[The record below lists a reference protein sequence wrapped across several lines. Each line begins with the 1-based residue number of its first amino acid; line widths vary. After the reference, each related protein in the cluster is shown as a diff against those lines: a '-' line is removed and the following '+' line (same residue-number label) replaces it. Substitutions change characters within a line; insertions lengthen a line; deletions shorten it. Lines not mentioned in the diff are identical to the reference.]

1 MICFYLAGLQFDL
14 AKIES
19 YDLDEGGKNMAL
31 AVLLISLLIGMI
43 WGGKIERLLNLNL
56 RRLEIIFI
64 ALIIQYAVAF
74 SSTLGL
80 STLMSYSGLLITGS
94 YILLLIGL
102 YFNRHIP
109 SFWLIIIGTGFNA
122 AVIITNGGRMPVS
135 TNALSAAGLEQYIP
149 LLEKGNHL
157 KHILLT
163 ESTVLPWLA
172 DFIPMHKS
180 YFPGGNVISPGD
192 ILIYL
197 GMFLVVQR
205 VMRRRKSRRGQARH
219 TRSRKIGG

>member
-1 MICFYLAGLQFDL
+1 
-14 AKIES
+14 
-19 YDLDEGGKNMAL
+19 MAL
-31 AVLLISLLIGMI
+31 AVLLISLLTGML

-74 SSTLGL
+74 SSTIGL
-80 STLMSYSGLLITGS
+80 STLMQYSGLLITGS

-102 YFNRHIP
+102 YANRHIP
-109 SFWLIIIGTGFNA
+109 SFWLIIIGTALNA
-122 AVIITNGGRMPVS
+122 AVIIANGGRMPVAPE
-135 TNALSAAGLEQYIP
+135 ALSAAGLEQYIP

-163 ESTVLPWLA
+163 ETTILPWLA
-172 DFIPMHKS
+172 DFIPMHKD
-180 YFPGGNVISPGD
+180 YYPGGNVISPGD
-192 ILIYL
+192 VLLYAGI
-197 GMFLVVQR
+197 FLVVQR

-219 TRSRKIGG
+219 MRRKKTGG